1 LRKLQEE
8 YPEIGDVRGLGLMV
22 GAEFTSPQGEPWTDR
37 AKAIIKTT
45 MNNGLLLLT
54 CGPWD
59 NTVRWIPP
67 LIVNEAQI
75 KEAMGIFEKA
85 LQATK

>member
-1 LRKLQEE
+1 
-8 YPEIGDVRGLGLMV
+8 MV
-22 GAEFTSPQGEPWTDR
+22 GAEFTSPDGKPWTER
-37 AKAIIKTT
+37 AKAAIKTA

-59 NTVRWIPP
+59 NTVRRIPP

-85 LQATK
+85 MQATK